1 MPMPS
6 SISQDDLRII
16 LHEAD
21 VAARRLLRR
30 LRLSGDDL
38 DDLRQDLLTDLVV
51 RLPRFDR
58 NRGSIGAFAGLVM
71 ANRATRIAKNVY
83 RHRRMFGVLPLSID
97 DPLPNGDGATR
108 GDLISEEESL
118 AAFLGQ
124 PVNRIAGTELRLD
137 LDRGLGT
144 LRPSDRVFCALL
156 VDRTP
161 MELSR
166 DGFGSRASLY
176 RQVHE
181 IRLRLMTSGL
191 SAVA

>member
-1 MPMPS
+1 MPS

-30 LRLSGDDL
+30 LSLSGDDL
-38 DDLRQDLLTDLVV
+38 ADLRQDLLTDLFV
-51 RLPRFDR
+51 RLPRYDR
-58 NRGSIGAFAGLVM
+58 DRGSIGAFAGLVM
-71 ANRATRIAKNVY
+71 ANRATRIAKNAY

-97 DPLPNGDGATR
+97 DPLTNGDGATR
-108 GDLISEEESL
+108 GDRISEEEGF
-118 AAFLGQ
+118 AAFLGP
-124 PVNRIAGTELRLD
+124 PVNRIAETELRLD
-137 LDRGLGT
+137 LDRALGT
-144 LRPSDRVFCALL
+144 LPHLDRVLCAHL

-161 MELSR
+161 TELSR

-176 RQVHE
+176 RKFRKL
-181 IRLRLMTSGL
+181 RLRLMTSGL